1 MVAEIIKTF
10 QVVEGV
16 FTENNMEGL
25 MTIPKILIID
35 DEPVLQMA
43 LERALKNENYNI
55 VFASNGLKGIEKLK
69 KEKPD
74 LVLLDLRMPK
84 LDGFGFLEKINIK
97 PDDPYSVVVITGHG
111 NDREV
116 EKSFELG
123 VNFFLHKPISLV
135 EVRCLAKRCLEMK
148 AVEKELR
155 EHRNSLEELV
165 KQRTRALIN
174 QVRFQQ
180 NLIDSIPVPIYFKD
194 TDLNYLGCNR
204 AFEETLGYAKE
215 HILGK
220 NVHDIL
226 PEKIA
231 NIHHQKDLQLLQA
244 GEIKY
249 YEVTSEYPDGKKHD
263 LLVFKALFHKKDG
276 SIEGLVGTN
285 LDISERNQAQLQLEL
300 HAEELKNTNTA
311 LRVLLKQ
318 VNENKTDMESK
329 VLDNF
334 ARLVNPY
341 LDNLEADLVNTRQ
354 HEYVK
359 VIQENIKKI
368 TSAFSQKLSSSYL
381 GLSPREI
388 QVADLV
394 RHGRTNKESSGILNI
409 SINAVEFHR
418 NNLRRKLG
426 IQNKKVN
433 LRTYLLS
440 MD

>member
-1 MVAEIIKTF
+1 MTVA
-10 QVVEGV
+10 
-16 FTENNMEGL
+16 
-25 MTIPKILIID
+25 KILVID
-35 DEPVLQMA
+35 DEPALQKAMQK
-43 LERALKNENYNI
+43 ALKNENYDI
-55 VFASNGLKGIEKLK
+55 IFADNGLEGLELLK
-69 KEKPD
+69 KEKPN

-84 LDGFGFLEKINIK
+84 LDGLGFLEKINIK
-97 PDDPYSVVVITGHG
+97 PDDPYSVVIITGHG

-116 EKSFELG
+116 ERSFELG
-123 VNFFLHKPISLV
+123 VNFFLHKPLSLV
-135 EVRCLAKRCLEMK
+135 EVRCLARRCLEIK

-155 EHRNSLEELV
+155 EHRHSLEKLV
-165 KQRTRALIN
+165 TQRTKALIS

-180 NLIDSIPVPIYFKD
+180 NLIDSIPVPVYFKD

-204 AFEETLGYAKE
+204 AFEETLGFTKE
-215 HILGK
+215 HIVGK
-220 NVHDIL
+220 TVHDIL
-226 PEKIA
+226 PEKLA
-231 NIHHQKDLQLLQA
+231 RVHHQKDLQLLQA

-249 YEVTSEYPDGKKHD
+249 YEVSSAYPNGKKHD
-263 LLVFKALFHKKDG
+263 LLVFKALFHNKNG
-276 SIEGLVGTN
+276 SVEGLIGTN
-285 LDISERNQAQLQLEL
+285 LDISERKQAQLQLEL
-300 HAEELKNTNTA
+300 HAEELENANTA

-341 LDNLEADLVNTRQ
+341 LDTLEANLANTPQ
-354 HEYVK
+354 QEYIK

-368 TSAFSQKLSSSYL
+368 TSAFSQILSSSYI

-394 RHGRTNKESSGILNI
+394 RHGRTNKESAGVLNV

>member
-1 MVAEIIKTF
+1 
-10 QVVEGV
+10 
-16 FTENNMEGL
+16 
-25 MTIPKILIID
+25 MTVPKILVID
-35 DEPVLQMA
+35 DEPALQKAMQK
-43 LERALKNENYNI
+43 ALKNENYDI
-55 VFASNGLKGIEKLK
+55 IFADNGLEGLEQLK
-69 KEKPD
+69 KEKPN

-84 LDGFGFLEKINIK
+84 LDGLEFLEKINIK
-97 PDDPYSVVVITGHG
+97 PDDPYSVVIVTGHG

-116 EKSFELG
+116 ERSFELG
-123 VNFFLHKPISLV
+123 VNFFLHKPLSLV
-135 EVRCLAKRCLEMK
+135 EVRCLARRCLEMK

-155 EHRNSLEELV
+155 EHRHSLEKLV
-165 KQRTRALIN
+165 TQRTKALIS

-180 NLIDSIPVPIYFKD
+180 NLIDSIPVPVYFKD

-204 AFEETLGYAKE
+204 AFEETLGFTKE
-215 HILGK
+215 HIVGK
-220 NVHDIL
+220 TVHDIL
-226 PEKIA
+226 PQKLA
-231 NIHHQKDLQLLQA
+231 RVHHQKDLQLLQA

-249 YEVTSEYPDGKKHD
+249 YEVSSAYPNGKKHD
-263 LLVFKALFHKKDG
+263 LLVFKALFHNKDG
-276 SIEGLVGTN
+276 SVEGLIGTN
-285 LDISERNQAQLQLEL
+285 LDISERKQAQLQLEL
-300 HAEELKNTNTA
+300 HAEELENANTA

-334 ARLVNPY
+334 ARLVKPY
-341 LDNLEADLVNTRQ
+341 IDTLEANLANTPQ
-354 HEYVK
+354 LEYIK

-368 TSAFSQKLSSSYL
+368 TSAFSQKLSSSYI

-394 RHGRTNKESSGILNI
+394 RHGRTNKESAGVLNV

>member
-1 MVAEIIKTF
+1 
-10 QVVEGV
+10 
-16 FTENNMEGL
+16 
-25 MTIPKILIID
+25 MTVPKILVVD
-35 DEPVLQMA
+35 DEPALQKAMQK
-43 LERALKNENYNI
+43 ALKNENYDVI
-55 VFASNGLKGIEKLK
+55 VANNGLEGEEQLK

-74 LVLLDLRMPK
+74 LIFLDLRMPK
-84 LDGFGFLEKINIK
+84 LDGLGFLEKINIT

-116 EKSFELG
+116 EKSFNLG
-123 VNFFLHKPISLV
+123 VNFFLHKPLSLV

-155 EHRNSLEELV
+155 KHRSSLEKMV
-165 KQRTRALIN
+165 AQRTKALIN

-180 NLIDSIPVPIYFKD
+180 NLIDSIPVPIYFKNE
-194 TDLNYLGCNR
+194 DLNYLGCNR
-204 AFEETLGYAKE
+204 AFEETLGFAKE
-215 HILGK
+215 HIIGK
-220 NVHDIL
+220 NVNDIM
-226 PEKIA
+226 PEKLA
-231 NIHHQKDLQLLQA
+231 RIHHQKDLQLMQA
-244 GEIKY
+244 GNEIKQ
-249 YEVTSEYPDGKKHD
+249 YEVSSAYPDGKEHD
-263 LLVFKALFHKKDG
+263 LLVFKALFHNKDG
-276 SIEGLVGTN
+276 SVGGLIGTN

-300 HAEELKNTNTA
+300 HAEELENTNTA

-318 VNENKTDMESK
+318 VNENKTEMEGK

-334 ARLVNPY
+334 ARLVSPY
-341 LDNLEADLVNTRQ
+341 LDTLKENLANTPQ
-354 HEYVK
+354 QEYIK

-409 SINAVEFHR
+409 STNAIEFHR

>member
-1 MVAEIIKTF
+1 
-10 QVVEGV
+10 
-16 FTENNMEGL
+16 
-25 MTIPKILIID
+25 MTVPKILVID
-35 DEPVLQMA
+35 DEPALQKAMQK
-43 LERALKNENYNI
+43 ALKNENYDI
-55 VFASNGLKGIEKLK
+55 IFADNGLEGLELLK
-69 KEKPD
+69 KEKPN

-84 LDGFGFLEKINIK
+84 LDGLGFLEKINIK
-97 PDDPYSVVVITGHG
+97 PDDPYSVVIVTGHG

-116 EKSFELG
+116 ERSFELG
-123 VNFFLHKPISLV
+123 VNFFLHKPLSLV
-135 EVRCLAKRCLEMK
+135 EVRCLARRCLEMK

-155 EHRNSLEELV
+155 EHRHSLEKLV
-165 KQRTRALIN
+165 TQRTKALIS

-180 NLIDSIPVPIYFKD
+180 NLIDSIPVPVYFKD

-204 AFEETLGYAKE
+204 AFEETLGFTKE
-215 HILGK
+215 HIVGK
-220 NVHDIL
+220 TVHDIL
-226 PEKIA
+226 PQKLA
-231 NIHHQKDLQLLQA
+231 RVHHQKDLQLLQA

-249 YEVTSEYPDGKKHD
+249 YEVSSAYPNGKKHD
-263 LLVFKALFHKKDG
+263 LLVFKALFHNKDG
-276 SIEGLVGTN
+276 SVEGLIGTN
-285 LDISERNQAQLQLEL
+285 LDISERKQAQLQLEL
-300 HAEELKNTNTA
+300 HAEELENANTA

-341 LDNLEADLVNTRQ
+341 LDTLEANLANTPQ
-354 HEYVK
+354 LEYIK

-368 TSAFSQKLSSSYL
+368 TSAFSQKLSSSYI

-394 RHGRTNKESSGILNI
+394 RHGRTNKESAGVLNV

>member
-1 MVAEIIKTF
+1 
-10 QVVEGV
+10 
-16 FTENNMEGL
+16 

-43 LERALKNENYNI
+43 LERALKNQNYNI
-55 VFASNGLKGIEKLK
+55 VFASNGLEGIEKLK
-69 KEKPD
+69 EEKPD

-84 LDGFGFLEKINIK
+84 LDGFGFLEKIDIK

-148 AVEKELR
+148 AIEKELR
-155 EHRNSLEELV
+155 EHRSSLEELV

-226 PEKIA
+226 PEKLA
-231 NIHHQKDLQLLQA
+231 RIHHQKDLQLLQA

-249 YEVTSEYPDGKKHD
+249 YEVSSAYPDGKKHD
-263 LLVFKALFHKKDG
+263 LLVFKALFHNKDG
-276 SIEGLVGTN
+276 SIEGLIGTN
-285 LDISERNQAQLQLEL
+285 LDISERNQAQIQLEL
-300 HAEELKNTNTA
+300 HAEDLKNTNTA

-318 VNENKTDMESK
+318 VNENKTDMESN

-341 LDNLEADLVNTRQ
+341 LDSLEADLVNTRQ

>member
-1 MVAEIIKTF
+1 
-10 QVVEGV
+10 
-16 FTENNMEGL
+16 MEGL

-43 LERALKNENYNI
+43 LERALKNQNYNI
-55 VFASNGLKGIEKLK
+55 VFASNGLEGIEKLK
-69 KEKPD
+69 EEKPD

-84 LDGFGFLEKINIK
+84 LDGFGFLEKIDIK

-116 EKSFELG
+116 EKSFKLG

-148 AVEKELR
+148 AIEKELR
-155 EHRNSLEELV
+155 EHRSSLEELV

-226 PEKIA
+226 PEKLA
-231 NIHHQKDLQLLQA
+231 RIHHQKDLQLLQA

-249 YEVTSEYPDGKKHD
+249 YEVSSAYPDGKKHD
-263 LLVFKALFHKKDG
+263 LLVFKALFHNKDG
-276 SIEGLVGTN
+276 SIEGLIGTN
-285 LDISERNQAQLQLEL
+285 LDISERNQAQIQLEL

-318 VNENKTDMESK
+318 VNENKTDMESN

-341 LDNLEADLVNTRQ
+341 LDSLEADLVNTRQ

>member
-1 MVAEIIKTF
+1 
-10 QVVEGV
+10 
-16 FTENNMEGL
+16 

-43 LERALKNENYNI
+43 LERALKNQNYNI
-55 VFASNGLKGIEKLK
+55 VFASNGLEGIEKLK
-69 KEKPD
+69 EEKPD

-84 LDGFGFLEKINIK
+84 LDGFGFLEKIDIK

-148 AVEKELR
+148 AIEKELR
-155 EHRNSLEELV
+155 EHRSSLEELV

-226 PEKIA
+226 PEKLA
-231 NIHHQKDLQLLQA
+231 RIHHQKDLQLLQA

-249 YEVTSEYPDGKKHD
+249 YEVSSAYPDGKKHD
-263 LLVFKALFHKKDG
+263 LLVFKALFHNKDG
-276 SIEGLVGTN
+276 SIEGLIGTN
-285 LDISERNQAQLQLEL
+285 LDISERNQAQIQLEL

-318 VNENKTDMESK
+318 VNENKTDMESN

-341 LDNLEADLVNTRQ
+341 LDSLEADLVNTRQ

>member
-1 MVAEIIKTF
+1 MAEIIKTF

-16 FTENNMEGL
+16 FTENNMEVL

>member
-1 MVAEIIKTF
+1 
-10 QVVEGV
+10 
-16 FTENNMEGL
+16 
-25 MTIPKILIID
+25 MTVPKILVID
-35 DEPVLQMA
+35 DEPALQKAMQK
-43 LERALKNENYNI
+43 ALKNENYDI
-55 VFASNGLKGIEKLK
+55 IFADNGLEGLELLK
-69 KEKPD
+69 KEKPN

-84 LDGFGFLEKINIK
+84 LDGLGFLEKINIK
-97 PDDPYSVVVITGHG
+97 PDDPYSVVIITGHG

-116 EKSFELG
+116 ERSFDLG
-123 VNFFLHKPISLV
+123 VNFFLHKPLSLV
-135 EVRCLAKRCLEMK
+135 EVRCLARRCLEMK

-155 EHRNSLEELV
+155 EHRHSLEKLV
-165 KQRTRALIN
+165 TQRTKALIS

-180 NLIDSIPVPIYFKD
+180 NLIDSIPVPVYFKD

-204 AFEETLGYAKE
+204 EFEETLGFTKE
-215 HILGK
+215 HIVGK
-220 NVHDIL
+220 TVHDIL
-226 PEKIA
+226 PQKLA
-231 NIHHQKDLQLLQA
+231 MVHHQKDLQLLQA

-249 YEVTSEYPDGKKHD
+249 YEVSSAYPNGKKHD
-263 LLVFKALFHKKDG
+263 LLVFKALFHNKDG
-276 SIEGLVGTN
+276 SVEGLIGTN
-285 LDISERNQAQLQLEL
+285 LDISERKQAQLQLEL
-300 HAEELKNTNTA
+300 HAEELENANTA

-341 LDNLEADLVNTRQ
+341 LDILEANLANTPQ
-354 HEYVK
+354 QEYIK

-368 TSAFSQKLSSSYL
+368 TSAFSQKLSSSYI

-394 RHGRTNKESSGILNI
+394 RHGRTNKESAGVLNV